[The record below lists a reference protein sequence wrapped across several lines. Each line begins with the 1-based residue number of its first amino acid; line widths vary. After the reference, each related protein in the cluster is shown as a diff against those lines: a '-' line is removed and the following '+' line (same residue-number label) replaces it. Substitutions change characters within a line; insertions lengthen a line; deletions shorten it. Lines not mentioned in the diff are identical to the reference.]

1 MIKQNQSLTIT
12 KQRTLKTYAYFTIV
26 YSTVYSCKDQR
37 KHESSASLA
46 FVRGIHRWP
55 VNSPH
60 KWPVTGKLFP
70 FDDVSMRWMCCVAP
84 PAITST
90 RNAGL
95 LSGENMCLA
104 GLLFHKYKPLYLHSF
119 IATHPTNSVQVNFA
133 IKFSENLHIAY
144 SCSVYFYEGRLF
156 FPWLVQK
163 SWLCLLLQ
171 DVHSFVL
178 SMFCVS

>member
-1 MIKQNQSLTIT
+1 M
-12 KQRTLKTYAYFTIV
+12 QRSKKT
-26 YSTVYSCKDQR
+26 SKLC
-37 KHESSASLA
+37 
-46 FVRGIHRWP
+46 
-55 VNSPH
+55 
-60 KWPVTGKLFP
+60 VTGLCEGNSSVTGEFP
-70 FDDVSMRWMCCVAP
+70 TQMASNTETISIWWCQHQMDVLCSPTSYYFNQECWTAVWWKHVLS
-84 PAITST
+84 PAW
-90 RNAGL
+90 
-95 LSGENMCLA
+95 
-104 GLLFHKYKPLYLHSF
+104 LLFHKYKPLYLHSF
-119 IATHPTNSVQVNFA
+119 IATHPTNSVQVNSA